1 MNRFGQQFANPA
13 YRFGSASIFL
23 FFAAWGIWWS
33 FYQIW
38 LTSESA
44 GIGLNG
50 SQVGTVYAIQGAIT
64 MVLMVVYGMLQDKLD
79 LKRPITIFI
88 GIAATLV
95 GPFVEFIY
103 KPLLQSNFLLGAI
116 IGSLIIAAG
125 FVAAAGLLEAYV
137 ERLANRTDFE
147 YGQSRMWGSFAY
159 AIVALVAGL
168 LFPINPMLNF
178 WFGSAFGLLFLLT
191 QLFWRPEEANQDS
204 SIEEVAATTPP
215 VAEMIGLLKN
225 SHVWKVIFVVFM
237 SWTFYTIFD
246 QQMFP
251 DFYTSLFSS
260 AEVGQ
265 RAYGTLNSI
274 QVFVEAAM
282 MGLVPILLRKLGARN
297 TLLLG
302 IGVMFI
308 RILLCA
314 VFAGPVLISAAKMLH
329 ALEVPLC
336 ILAIFKYFAIH
347 FNKALSATLYLV
359 AFQLSSQLGNVIMS
373 NPLGSLRDNIGY
385 QPTFLVIAGMVLV
398 AGILAFFLLKK
409 DTDEVVNPEELEPAR
424 Q

>member
-88 GIAATLV
+88 GIAAALV

-103 KPLLQSNFLLGAI
+103 KPLLQSSFLLGAI
-116 IGSLIIAAG
+116 VGSLIIAAG

-137 ERLANRTDFE
+137 ERLANRTNFE

-168 LFPINPMLNF
+168 LFPINPMINF
-178 WFGSAFGLLFLLT
+178 WIGSAFGVLFLLA
-191 QLFWRPEEANQDS
+191 QLFWRPDEAAQER

-215 VAEMIGLLKN
+215 VAEMVGLLKN
-225 SHVWKVIFVVFM
+225 SHVWKVIIVVFM

-260 AEVGQ
+260 PEVGQ

-385 QPTFLVIAGMVLV
+385 QPTFLVIAGLVLV

>member
-178 WFGSAFGLLFLLT
+178 WIGSAFGLLFLLA

-225 SHVWKVIFVVFM
+225 SHVWKVIVVVFM
-237 SWTFYTIFD
+237 SWTFYTVFD

-373 NPLGSLRDNIGY
+373 NPLGSLRDSIGY
-385 QPTFLVIAGMVLV
+385 QPTFLVIAGLVLV

>member
-103 KPLLQSNFLLGAI
+103 KPLLQSSFLLGAI
-116 IGSLIIAAG
+116 VGSLIIAAG

-137 ERLANRTDFE
+137 ERLANRTNFE

-159 AIVALVAGL
+159 AIVALAAGL

-178 WFGSAFGLLFLLT
+178 WVGSAFGLLFLLT
-191 QLFWRPEEANQDS
+191 
-204 SIEEVAATTPP
+204 
-215 VAEMIGLLKN
+215 
-225 SHVWKVIFVVFM
+225 
-237 SWTFYTIFD
+237 
-246 QQMFP
+246 
-251 DFYTSLFSS
+251 
-260 AEVGQ
+260 
-265 RAYGTLNSI
+265 
-274 QVFVEAAM
+274 
-282 MGLVPILLRKLGARN
+282 
-297 TLLLG
+297 
-302 IGVMFI
+302 
-308 RILLCA
+308 
-314 VFAGPVLISAAKMLH
+314 
-329 ALEVPLC
+329 
-336 ILAIFKYFAIH
+336 
-347 FNKALSATLYLV
+347 
-359 AFQLSSQLGNVIMS
+359 
-373 NPLGSLRDNIGY
+373 
-385 QPTFLVIAGMVLV
+385 
-398 AGILAFFLLKK
+398 
-409 DTDEVVNPEELEPAR
+409 
-424 Q
+424 

>member
-103 KPLLQSNFLLGAI
+103 KPLLQSSFLLGAI
-116 IGSLIIAAG
+116 VGSLIIAAG

-137 ERLANRTDFE
+137 ERLANRTNFE

-159 AIVALVAGL
+159 AIVALAAGL

-178 WFGSAFGLLFLLT
+178 WVGSAFGLLFLLT

-225 SHVWKVIFVVFM
+225 SHVWKVIVVVFM

-260 AEVGQ
+260 PEVGQ

-302 IGVMFI
+302 ICVMFI

-385 QPTFLVIAGMVLV
+385 RPTFLVIAGLVLV
-398 AGILAFFLLKK
+398 AGTLAFFLLKK
-409 DTDEVVNPEELEPAR
+409 DTEEVINPEELEPSR